1 MTTHSE
7 NMPAETPPSKA
18 AIRRYFALVKE
29 IKADIDIAEQAL
41 LRVGRKLTAI
51 CEKRLYLCG
60 GYATFADFCQSEF
73 GKTRQHA
80 YRLMNASE
88 VLQNLLSAGIKE
100 PDLPSS
106 ERLCREIRTA
116 SLNEDEQ
123 ARVWKTVQAVC
134 RKRGVAPTIVDVKA
148 EADKLLKSDDARIEE
163 QQEELLTKFETINK
177 SLRVGLKFEVLEPRF
192 RRRLV
197 NVLIEM
203 ADQIKT
209 LLHAISSP
217 SIDGRTQEKEAS

>member
-1 MTTHSE
+1 MTQLE
-7 NMPAETPPSKA
+7 NMPAAEPPPSKA
-18 AIRRYFALVKE
+18 SIRRYFTLVKE
-29 IKADIDIAEQAL
+29 IKADLDIAEQAL
-41 LRVGRKLTAI
+41 LRIGRKLQMI
-51 CEKRLYLCG
+51 VERRLYLCG

-88 VLQNLLSAGIKE
+88 VLQNLLSAGVKE

-123 ARVWKTVQAVC
+123 ARVWRSVQAVC

-148 EADKLLKSDDARIEE
+148 ESDKLLKSDDTRIEE
-163 QQEELLTKFETINK
+163 QQEELLAKFETIGK
-177 SLRVGLKFEVLEPRF
+177 SLRIGLKFEVLEPRF

-197 NVLIEM
+197 TVLLEM
-203 ADQIKT
+203 ADQIKV
-209 LLHAISSP
+209 LLQAVSSP
-217 SIDGRTQEKEAS
+217 SIDSAVQSTNK